1 MQHQNWLFG
10 KDGALFQA
18 SANGNIKT
26 AETLISDGA
35 NVNATSANGYTPM
48 HRAAENGHLA
58 VVEYLLSEN
67 ANPGLKSNADESA
80 ADLAKSNGHNN
91 IAEIIR
97 THIEK
102 S

>member
-1 MQHQNWLFG
+1 MQYQNWLFG

-18 SANGNIKT
+18 SANGNIET

-35 NVNATSANGYTPM
+35 NVNAMSANGYTPM

-58 VVEYLLSEN
+58 LVKYLLSKN
-67 ANPGLKSNADESA
+67 ANPGLKSTADESA
-80 ADLAKSNGHNN
+80 ADLAENNGHND
-91 IAEIIR
+91 IAETIR

-102 S
+102 A